1 MADIRFP
8 YDLPSYDALVELIRR
23 ERPSEDIQKDFL
35 IFGDM
40 FFAPTDEEPGR
51 TYIEMTNLR
60 TGKKRPFVY
69 RRLDIN
75 PVLRQYTLAEEPYIG
90 IEIDGEITSAKIL
103 AEINRKFK
111 MHLNHDD
118 VEVSNK
124 PLTAEDNT
132 VYTMYMLPKSYAYY
146 GFISIYVN
154 TTPDALNHRL
164 LEDGTVRLM
173 EDGRERLLEDE

>member
-8 YDLPSYDALVELIRR
+8 YDLPSYDALIELIRR
-23 ERPSEDIQKDFL
+23 ERPGEDILKDFL
-35 IFGDM
+35 VFGDM

-60 TGKKRPFVY
+60 NGKKRWFVY

-75 PVLRQYTLAEEPYIG
+75 PVLREYTLAEEPYVS
-90 IEIDGEITSAKIL
+90 IELDGEITSAKIL

-124 PLTAEDNT
+124 PLTADNNA
-132 VYTMYMLPKSYAYY
+132 VYTMYMLPGSYAYY
-146 GFISIYVN
+146 GFVTIYVN
-154 TTPDALNHRL
+154 TTPDAFAHRL
-164 LEDGTVRLM
+164 LEDGTVRLL
-173 EDGRERLLEDE
+173 EDGTPRLLEDE